1 MKKKVV
7 WEKWV
12 DPLNG
17 NLNEVEWP
25 GHEPR
30 VKPENIEY
38 YDFSEN
44 SIAVKEDGYVD
55 ENFFKNL
62 GNKIYSSN
70 PLRVINTRLGMLTV
84 TENALAAN
92 GFDFWTLHT
101 NFPIT
106 EDVADKL
113 IKAEGV
119 DAFMP
124 VSRYRCRLG
133 FPRSGLFNVTEV
145 KLDIQRMLTEEVDE
159 KIEQMAQPNF
169 SDEVQVKIDAK
180 INELKQRSKH
190 WALYVLPNGGMEILE
205 ADAPNSAYK
214 NKLSVFESS
223 QNLIG
228 GRVFQS

>member
-1 MKKKVV
+1 MKKMVA

-17 NLNEVEWP
+17 NLDEVEWP

-30 VKPENIEY
+30 VTPDQVEY

-44 SIAVKEDGYVD
+44 SIAVKEGNID

-62 GNKIYSSN
+62 SNKIHSSN

-92 GFDFWTLHT
+92 GFDFWTMHT
-101 NFPIT
+101 NFDIT
-106 EDVADKL
+106 EDIADKI
-113 IKAEGV
+113 IKAKGV

-124 VSRYRCRLG
+124 VSRYRCRIG
-133 FPRSGLFNVTEV
+133 FPRSGLFNITEL
-145 KLDIQRMLTEEVDE
+145 KLDIQKMLTEEEDV
-159 KIEQMAQPNF
+159 KISQMIQPMF
-169 SDEVQVKIDAK
+169 SDEVQIKIDTK
-180 INELKQRSKH
+180 ISELKQRSKH

-205 ADAPNSAYK
+205 SDTPSSAYK
-214 NKLSVFESS
+214 NKLSVFEDS

>member
-1 MKKKVV
+1 MKKKVA

-30 VKPENIEY
+30 VSPDNIEY

-44 SIAVKEDGYVD
+44 SIAVKEGNID
-55 ENFFKNL
+55 EDFFKNL
-62 GNKIYSSN
+62 GNKIHSSN
-70 PLRVINTRLGMLTV
+70 PLRVVNTRLGMLTA

-92 GFDFWTLHT
+92 AFDFWTLHT

-106 EDVADKL
+106 EAVAEKL
-113 IKAEGV
+113 IKAPGV
-119 DAFMP
+119 DAFMA

-133 FPRSGLFNVTEV
+133 FPRSGLFNITEV
-145 KLDIQRMLTEEVDE
+145 KLDIQKMLTEEVAVE
-159 KIEQMAQPNF
+159 VEQLVQHNF
-169 SDEVQVKIDAK
+169 TDEVQVKIDDK

-205 ADAPNSAYK
+205 SDEINSSYRS
-214 NKLSVFESS
+214 KLSVFEAS
-223 QNLIG
+223 QKLVN